1 MTTKEKALTLIQS
14 LDDNVSYEVMIER
27 LYLLQKVELA
37 IEQAN
42 RGEVVDHDEFMA
54 ELEQNHEV

>member
-1 MTTKEKALTLIQS
+1 
-14 LDDNVSYEVMIER
+14 
-27 LYLLQKVELA
+27 LLQKVELA